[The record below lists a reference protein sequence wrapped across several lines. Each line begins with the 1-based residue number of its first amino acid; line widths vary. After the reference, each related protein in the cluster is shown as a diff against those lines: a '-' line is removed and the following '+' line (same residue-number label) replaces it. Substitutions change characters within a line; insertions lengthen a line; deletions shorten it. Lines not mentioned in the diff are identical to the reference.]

1 MTGTSKSRRL
11 FKMRGM
17 GKATK
22 GNVYPLW
29 LLTKEH
35 MGSIPTKAGLYTVI
49 ALSESFVVGSIS
61 AQMLQH
67 SEKALR

>member
-1 MTGTSKSRRL
+1 
-11 FKMRGM
+11 M

-61 AQMLQH
+61 AQMLH
-67 SEKALR
+67 TYSTVRRHCDDDHEYIIDLANL